1 MSRVVQELKDTWRQF
16 KADPPGERFRNHR
29 QRMKLKSRGFLFA
42 VITIGVVVLAAGIV
56 FLFIPGPGTPLVLFG
71 FALIAGQSRAV
82 ARAFDR
88 GEPWLRRTGRRLRAR
103 FRRTSSASLRS

>member
-1 MSRVVQELKDTWRQF
+1 MSRVVQELKETWHEF
-16 KADPPGERFRNHR
+16 KADAPGERFRNHR
-29 QRMKLKSRGFLFA
+29 QRMKLKSRSFIFT
-42 VITIGVVVLAAGIV
+42 VIAIGAVVLAAGIV

-88 GEPWLRRTGRRLRAR
+88 GEPWLRRVGRRLRAR
-103 FRRTSSASLRS
+103 FHRASSASLRS